1 MRWGIR
7 SRITATATLVVLGVL
22 VVTAVALT
30 FVQRRLLTDN
40 LDESLAANSVAVE
53 AAVDRGPLDRHLV
66 SQGDDDAIAQVVDDD
81 GTVIAATENLEGAAA
96 LPALRAGDDRRVRSM
111 DLPTDD
117 DRYRVLS
124 RRVGSITIHTGATD
138 DDIDESV
145 TALRAGLLVV
155 VPLVTVALAAMIWW
169 LVGRTLRPVEA
180 IRREVADISG
190 HNLDRR
196 VPEPATRDEVAEL
209 ARTMNEMLE
218 RVERAA
224 ENQHRFVADA
234 SHELRSP
241 LARMRAELEID
252 VGHPATADL
261 VATHRS
267 LLEETE
273 NLQRLVEDLL
283 TLARV
288 DANVAN
294 RRVRELDLDDIVLRE
309 AQRIRAGTTL
319 TVATAGVSAAQV
331 QGDPDELTRVVRNL
345 LDNAVRHARRT
356 ITIGLVEDDGRA
368 TLTVADDGVG
378 IPPAEEARIFERFVR
393 LDESRST
400 RDGGSGLGL
409 AIARDLVV
417 RNGGTIRLDH
427 SHSPGARFVVQI
439 PTRAG

>member
-169 LVGRTLRPVEA
+169 LVGRTLRPV
-180 IRREVADISG
+180 R
-190 HNLDRR
+190 
-196 VPEPATRDEVAEL
+196 P
-209 ARTMNEMLE
+209 
-218 RVERAA
+218 
-224 ENQHRFVADA
+224 
-234 SHELRSP
+234 
-241 LARMRAELEID
+241 
-252 VGHPATADL
+252 
-261 VATHRS
+261 
-267 LLEETE
+267 
-273 NLQRLVEDLL
+273 
-283 TLARV
+283 
-288 DANVAN
+288 
-294 RRVRELDLDDIVLRE
+294 
-309 AQRIRAGTTL
+309 
-319 TVATAGVSAAQV
+319 SAAKLPTFLVTTSTGGCPSRPPVTKWQSS
-331 QGDPDELTRVVRNL
+331 R
-345 LDNAVRHARRT
+345 AR
-356 ITIGLVEDDGRA
+356 
-368 TLTVADDGVG
+368 
-378 IPPAEEARIFERFVR
+378 
-393 LDESRST
+393 
-400 RDGGSGLGL
+400 
-409 AIARDLVV
+409 
-417 RNGGTIRLDH
+417 
-427 SHSPGARFVVQI
+427 
-439 PTRAG
+439 